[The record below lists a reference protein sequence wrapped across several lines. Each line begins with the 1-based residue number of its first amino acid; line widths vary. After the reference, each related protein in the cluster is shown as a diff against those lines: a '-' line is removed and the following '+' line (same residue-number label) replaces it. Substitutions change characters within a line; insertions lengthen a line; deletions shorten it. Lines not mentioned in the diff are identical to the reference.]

1 MDELHDW
8 SAYLIQVEKNLRQ
21 LNDKLLHKNYVGLEE
36 HVQEIKDRLD
46 KTLAWV
52 KENREQ

>member
-8 SAYLIQVEKNLRQ
+8 ASHLIKVEKHIRE
-21 LNDKLLHKNYVGLEE
+21 LNDKLLHKNYVGIEE

>member
-8 SAYLIQVEKNLRQ
+8 SAYLLQVDKELRR
-21 LNDKLLHKNYVGLEE
+21 LNDKLLHKNYVGIEE
-36 HVQEIKDRLD
+36 HVQTIKDRLD
-46 KTLAWV
+46 KTLAWA

>member
-1 MDELHDW
+1 MDDLHDW
-8 SAYLIQVEKNLRQ
+8 SSHLIKVEKHIRE
-21 LNDKLLHKNYVGLEE
+21 LNDKLLHKNHVGIEE
-36 HVQEIKDRLD
+36 HVQAIKDHLD

>member
-46 KTLAWV
+46 KTLAWD

>member
-36 HVQEIKDRLD
+36 HVQTIKDRLD

>member
-1 MDELHDW
+1 MDELKDW
-8 SAYLIQVEKNLRQ
+8 SSYLIQVEQNLRQ
-21 LNDKLLHKNYVGLEE
+21 LNDKLLHKNYVGIEE

-46 KTLAWV
+46 KMLAWV

>member
-46 KTLAWV
+46 KTLSWV